1 MVRSKVSLADMALAW
16 GEEERVGTGEG
27 IDGGEGQANRKRIP
41 GRSKY
46 RVVSRVVKRGGMG
59 NRK

>member
-27 IDGGEGQANRKRIP
+27 IDGGEGQRTGN
-41 GRSKY
+41 GY
-46 RVVSRVVKRGGMG
+46 REGVNTEWCRGL
-59 NRK
+59 